1 MVGSSLIESNQA
13 VPMSQRLCWKC
24 QWKEREKE
32 RERKLIQTLRHDDDD
47 DDDDE
52 DEDEDDEDEDKDE
65 EEDKDARTCLKTV
78 VMVTRQLACLPACTS
93 MLAVENCCDKSRHGN
108 C

>member
-1 MVGSSLIESNQA
+1 MVNVQINQTQNSI
-13 VPMSQRLCWKC
+13 PIYTICIDETSRNKS
-24 QWKEREKE
+24 
-32 RERKLIQTLRHDDDD
+32 TLRHDDDD
-47 DDDDE
+47 DDEDENEDEDE

-65 EEDKDARTCLKTV
+65 EEDKDARTSLKTV

-93 MLAVENCCDKSRHGN
+93 ILVAENCCDKSRHGN